1 MSEHHGS
8 SSPEETSSEHGSAS
22 VTSFDDGEPTILP
35 TYHHLK
41 ETPIW
46 PRPAA
51 DNETAPIFPYSLLS
65 ACSAQG
71 RAVSMCQYARSVT
84 SQDIASS
91 AKGPP
96 SHKRSTSS
104 SNGIGEGVPRDNR
117 TPALSHRMKHDK
129 SILALAVSA
138 QYIFAGT
145 QGGEIL
151 VYSLDTYERRRV
163 IQAHKGSV
171 LGLCLSQDQE
181 LLFSSATDPIINVW
195 CTSGFRHLYA
205 LWSPYDI
212 GDIFC
217 VAYSSFHRT
226 VYLGAQNTSIQWYDL
241 KEKDARP
248 RPTLASHPSQRKNRF
263 FDSLG
268 PGGAQTPKPF
278 GADSKPR
285 DAIGGQELQIDS
297 QDIYQFAH
305 FGYVHCMLLGKGILP
320 EAPSEEVLVSGGGDG
335 RILLWRI
342 DPTRGGLI
350 TNICALEDGREE
362 GESILSLAREGSF
375 LYSGRFDGEV
385 NVWDLE
391 TRQLVRSLKANTGDV
406 HTLTLG
412 AGVLFAGGK
421 SGIMHKFNEHYETM
435 STFKAHN
442 GLILASAYTTYKDK
456 PTLVTGGNDNTIVIW
471 EVRDCAEPMAA
482 ARRSNNDLMVESLS
496 QFVNFRTVSSL
507 PKYRADCR
515 RGASYLRSVFQNFG
529 AVTEMLNTSE
539 PYNPIVF
546 AKFRGNPATAASR
559 KKILFYGH
567 YDVIPAENE
576 HGKWKHDPFSLTGEG
591 GYLYGR
597 GVSDNKGPIMAAIY
611 AAHELANEQSLD
623 ADIIF
628 LIEGEEESG
637 SRGFEKAVQAKK
649 DLIGD
654 VDWILLAN
662 SYWLDDHV
670 PCITYGLRG
679 VIHATVQVESEHPDL
694 HSGVDGSAL
703 LDEPL
708 KDLVM
713 LLSKLTGR
721 HGKVQIPGFYDPILP
736 LAEGEKELYT
746 EITQTLLR
754 NNPDLGDPEE
764 LAQSLMRRWR
774 EASLTIHRFQ
784 TSGPENSTIIPRLAK
799 AALSIRLVPNQEA
812 SEVAASLQ
820 SFLADEFENLDSK
833 NKLKVT
839 IDHQAEPWLGDY
851 TNEIFQTLEQA
862 ISDVWS
868 PTLPTRRPS
877 QANALTQHSSPLS
890 PIKSSPATSNTLAN
904 GSDPDLPSSRPSTSH
919 NTIEDELDTEP
930 VKVKPLFIREGG
942 SIPSI
947 RFLEK
952 EFGAPAAH
960 LPCGQASDS
969 AHLDNERLRL
979 VNLFNSKKIFKRV
992 FWELPRR

>member
-1 MSEHHGS
+1 MTALPQYEGAL
-8 SSPEETSSEHGSAS
+8 ETNGAE
-22 VTSFDDGEPTILP
+22 
-35 TYHHLK
+35 K
-41 ETPIW
+41 
-46 PRPAA
+46 PA
-51 DNETAPIFPYSLLS
+51 
-65 ACSAQG
+65 G
-71 RAVSMCQYARSVT
+71 
-84 SQDIASS
+84 
-91 AKGPP
+91 K
-96 SHKRSTSS
+96 
-104 SNGIGEGVPRDNR
+104 VPVL
-117 TPALSHRMKHDK
+117 AHRMKHDK
-129 SILALAVSA
+129 SILALAVSS
-138 QYIFAGT
+138 QYLFAGT

-163 IQAHKGSV
+163 IHAHKGSV
-171 LGLCLSQDQE
+171 LGFCLSQDQK
-181 LLFSSATDPIINVW
+181 LLFSSATDPIVNVW
-195 CTSGFRHLYA
+195 CTSSFRHVYA
-205 LWSPYDI
+205 FWSTHDV

-217 VAYSSFHRT
+217 VAYSSYHQT

-241 KEKDARP
+241 KEKDTRP
-248 RPTLASHPSQRKNRF
+248 RPTLASHPSERKNRF

-268 PGGAQTPKPF
+268 PGGVQTPKPSH
-278 GADSKPR
+278 ADTRPR
-285 DAIGGQELQIDS
+285 DAVGGQELEIPK

-305 FGYVHCMLLGKGILP
+305 YGYVHCMLLGQGILP
-320 EAPSEEVLVSGGGDG
+320 EAPEEEVLVSGGGDG

-342 DPTRGGLI
+342 DPTRGGGI
-350 TNICALEDGREE
+350 STICTLEDGREE
-362 GESILSLAREGSF
+362 GESILSLTRDGTF

-391 TRQLVRSLKANTGDV
+391 TRQLVRSLKATTGDV

-412 AGVLFAGGK
+412 AGVLYAGGK
-421 SGIMHKFNEHYETM
+421 SGRVEKFNEHYETIT
-435 STFKAHN
+435 SFKAHD
-442 GLILASAYTTYKDK
+442 GLILASAFTRYNDK
-456 PTLVTGGNDNTIVIW
+456 STLVTGGNDNTIVIW
-471 EVRDCAEPMAA
+471 QVRDCAEPNAVA
-482 ARRSNNDLMVESLS
+482 KRSNNDLMVESLN
-496 QFVNFRTVSSL
+496 QFVLYRTVSSL
-507 PKYRADCR
+507 PRYRADCR
-515 RGASYLRSVFQNFG
+515 RGASYLKSVFQNFG
-529 AVTEMLNTSE
+529 AVTEMINTAE

-546 AKFRGNPATAASR
+546 AKFRGNPATTASR

-576 HGKWKHDPFSLTGEG
+576 HRKWKHDPFALTGEG

-623 ADIIF
+623 SDIIF

-670 PCITYGLRG
+670 PCLTYGLRG
-679 VIHATVQVESEHPDL
+679 VIHATVQVESRHPDL

-713 LLSKLTGR
+713 LLSKLTGP

-736 LAEGEKELYT
+736 LTEEEKELYT
-746 EITQTLLR
+746 EITKTLLR
-754 NNPDLGDPEE
+754 SNPDLGDPEE

-784 TSGPENSTIIPRLAK
+784 TSGPDNSTIIPRLAK
-799 AALSIRLVPNQEA
+799 AALSIRLVPSQEA
-812 SEVAASLQ
+812 STVGRSLTDYLK
-820 SFLADEFENLDSK
+820 SEFDQLDSK
-833 NKLKVT
+833 NEIKVT
-839 IDHQAEPWLGDY
+839 IDHQAEPWLGDFN
-851 TNEIFQTLEQA
+851 NEIFRTLEEA
-862 ISDVWS
+862 IVSVWGPSLGERRQSVHVPKTPDITLNSAAS
-868 PTLPTRRPS
+868 PTKR
-877 QANALTQHSSPLS
+877 
-890 PIKSSPATSNTLAN
+890 KSIPATSNTLAQS
-904 GSDPDLPSSRPSTSH
+904 SDSRPSSSGAATPT
-919 NTIEDELDTEP
+919 TIDGEP
-930 VKVKPLFIREGG
+930 APRTKPLYIREGG

-979 VNLFNSKKIFKRV
+979 VNLFNSKKIFKEV
-992 FWELPRR
+992 FRELPKR

>member
-1 MSEHHGS
+1 
-8 SSPEETSSEHGSAS
+8 
-22 VTSFDDGEPTILP
+22 
-35 TYHHLK
+35 
-41 ETPIW
+41 
-46 PRPAA
+46 
-51 DNETAPIFPYSLLS
+51 
-65 ACSAQG
+65 
-71 RAVSMCQYARSVT
+71 
-84 SQDIASS
+84 
-91 AKGPP
+91 
-96 SHKRSTSS
+96 
-104 SNGIGEGVPRDNR
+104 
-117 TPALSHRMKHDK
+117 
-129 SILALAVSA
+129 
-138 QYIFAGT
+138 
-145 QGGEIL
+145 
-151 VYSLDTYERRRV
+151 
-163 IQAHKGSV
+163 
-171 LGLCLSQDQE
+171 
-181 LLFSSATDPIINVW
+181 
-195 CTSGFRHLYA
+195 
-205 LWSPYDI
+205 
-212 GDIFC
+212 
-217 VAYSSFHRT
+217 
-226 VYLGAQNTSIQWYDL
+226 
-241 KEKDARP
+241 
-248 RPTLASHPSQRKNRF
+248 
-263 FDSLG
+263 
-268 PGGAQTPKPF
+268 
-278 GADSKPR
+278 
-285 DAIGGQELQIDS
+285 
-297 QDIYQFAH
+297 
-305 FGYVHCMLLGKGILP
+305 
-320 EAPSEEVLVSGGGDG
+320 
-335 RILLWRI
+335 
-342 DPTRGGLI
+342 
-350 TNICALEDGREE
+350 
-362 GESILSLAREGSF
+362 
-375 LYSGRFDGEV
+375 
-385 NVWDLE
+385 
-391 TRQLVRSLKANTGDV
+391 
-406 HTLTLG
+406 
-412 AGVLFAGGK
+412 
-421 SGIMHKFNEHYETM
+421 
-435 STFKAHN
+435 
-442 GLILASAYTTYKDK
+442 
-456 PTLVTGGNDNTIVIW
+456 
-471 EVRDCAEPMAA
+471 
-482 ARRSNNDLMVESLS
+482 MVESLS

-529 AVTEMLNTSE
+529 AVTEMLNTRE

-721 HGKVQIPGFYDPILP
+721 HGKVQIPGFYNPILP

-799 AALSIRLVPNQEA
+799 AALSMRLVPNQEA
-812 SEVAASLQ
+812 SSVAASLQ
-820 SFLADEFENLDSK
+820 SFLAEEFEDLDSK

-851 TNEIFQTLEQA
+851 TNEIFQTLEKA
-862 ISDVWS
+862 ISDVWG
-868 PTLPTRRPS
+868 PTLSTRRPS
-877 QANALTQHSSPLS
+877 QANALTQHTSPLTPLS
-890 PIKSSPATSNTLAN
+890 LAKSSPATSNTLAN
-904 GSDPDLPSSRPSTSH
+904 GSDPEHPTSRPPTSH
-919 NTIEDELDTEP
+919 SAQQDEEMP
-930 VKVKPLFIREGG
+930 MKVKPLFIREGG

-992 FWELPRR
+992 FWELPRK